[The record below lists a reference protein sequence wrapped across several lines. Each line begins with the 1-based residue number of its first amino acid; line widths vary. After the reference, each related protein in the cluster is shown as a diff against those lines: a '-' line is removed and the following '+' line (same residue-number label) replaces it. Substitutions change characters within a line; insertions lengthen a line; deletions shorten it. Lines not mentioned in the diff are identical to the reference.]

1 MKNLT
6 KKEIRKT
13 LLDFLEWNR
22 NFHDFDRCSDPS
34 TYEKMKNNKM
44 KTDETG
50 LQFHNLDVRALYEHS
65 LRMLWGDFKTKRSKK
80 SIKALDHIINITTE
94 MFYEMTDKDIPNW
107 HSDYSYLESLIRVK
121 DHIIKVSKGAKC
133 FTE

>member
-13 LLDFLEWNR
+13 LVDYLEWSR
-22 NFHDFDRCSDPS
+22 NFHDYDRCSAPHID
-34 TYEKMKNNKM
+34 ELMKNNKL
-44 KTDETG
+44 KTNETG
-50 LQFHNLDVRALYEHS
+50 YQFHNLDVSNLYEHS

-80 SIKALDHIINITTE
+80 SLKALEHIINITTE
-94 MFYEMTDKDIPNW
+94 MFYEMTDKDIPKW
-107 HSDYSYLESLIRVK
+107 HSDYSCLESLTRVK
-121 DHIIKVSKGAKC
+121 DHIIKVSEGAKC